1 MGLRGSSWGDAR
13 WGVTPAFRAESA
25 GGGFRYSYA
34 KLPEERELW
43 NGTSAQTIERAQSS
57 GPVEGTG
64 VLRLR
69 GARFAYPA
77 ALSDCLIRQGKVC
90 NGNVENAQ
98 AGAAVRRARERF
110 PHFHCTGGYD
120 GIVVVRGS
128 EAMGRSWRRASRAL
142 ALSRIRSLW
151 ARATRITFLALPAAA
166 RRWEKAAKSGW

>member
-1 MGLRGSSWGDAR
+1 MQPRRASSTGFSAAVRVAAELGGYEHLTESGPFDVLKLRK
-13 WGVTPAFRAESA
+13 FRAAKNESSE
-25 GGGFRYSYA
+25 F
-34 KLPEERELW
+34 
-43 NGTSAQTIERAQSS
+43 S
-57 GPVEGTG
+57 GLVDGIG